1 VALPLQFFAIG
12 FLLSTCWLLRPPETP
27 TRLLPLVANSL
38 VGGSPPAVLGSPQFP
53 WAAALGCSR
62 SFLLPSVAQ
71 TRTNTLACV
80 LLSLLACCSYS
91 LRSCKQHTAENTT
104 EVAPAPCFAAA
115 LSVSPSLGELAAA
128 RWDKPRLVFRLS
140 DSLPKSYPQGD
151 YLRLD
156 FVNFLFF
163 LLLFLIFL
171 KYPFS
176 LFYLVYHM
184 VKKPPFFASFKRF
197 STSYFLHNIFTQFF
211 GFVKLYFYTIF

>member
-1 VALPLQFFAIG
+1 
-12 FLLSTCWLLRPPETP
+12 
-27 TRLLPLVANSL
+27 
-38 VGGSPPAVLGSPQFP
+38 VLGSPQFP